1 MADSPP
7 GSGIP
12 IIGPI
17 LQDLAALFG
26 AGDSIRALAAQTERV
41 EENVWS
47 NAISEGSY
55 IFGEAGKIW
64 DHLKGIFQ
72 DIGTALADFWT
83 KHLKGIL
90 DKIIG
95 AIKKVHDKLNKILK
109 PLQKWLQRIRNF
121 YINHILKWELLA
133 IQIISAVRLWLT
145 LLRLLHVKW
154 AAQLDKDLQKIQGYI
169 TDTITPVVS
178 TLNEISTI
186 LGLAIDPLGFISKS
200 FMLGSLTNSLADVK
214 KAAGYGSARLVFPDE
229 KAQEKATSNA
239 MHGTQ
244 PLSTPGPGG
253 AIVYDPALQLLND
266 QMTGQVQA
274 YGYTP

>member
-1 MADSPP
+1 MADNPP

-12 IIGPI
+12 IIGDVIQLLGEI
-17 LQDLAALFG
+17 LSNAGNVADLARQVDTAETNSWQNALNF
-26 AGDSIRALAAQTERV
+26 AGWAWDGLNDVWNVLKSIGLAVALALYHV
-41 EENVWS
+41 F
-47 NAISEGSY
+47 IDY
-55 IFGEAGKIW
+55 ILPIIK
-64 DHLKGIFQ
+64 
-72 DIGTALADFWT
+72 
-83 KHLKGIL
+83 
-90 DKIIG
+90 KIIE
-95 AIKKVHDKLNKILK
+95 AIKWIKGKLDKILK
-109 PLQKWLQRIRNF
+109 PLQKILKRIRDF
-121 YINHILKWELLA
+121 YVNHILKWELLA
-133 IQIISAVRLWLT
+133 IQILSVIRVWLE

-154 AAQLDKDLQKIQGYI
+154 AAKLDADLAKIQGYI

-186 LGLAIDPLGFISKS
+186 LGLAINPLGFISKS

-229 KAQEKATSNA
+229 KAQEKATSDA

-244 PLSTPGPGG
+244 PLSRPGPGG
-253 AIVYDPALQLLND
+253 TIEYDPALQMLND

>member
-1 MADSPP
+1 MADS
-7 GSGIP
+7 GNNSGIP

-17 LQDLAALFG
+17 IDAIVNLFG
-26 AGDSIRALAAQTERV
+26 GQSQVAGLAQSVSAV
-41 EENVWS
+41 ETAAWTNTIQLATW
-47 NAISEGSY
+47 A
-55 IFGEAGKIW
+55 FGEIGKIW
-64 DHLKGIFQ
+64 DVLKGIAEA
-72 DIGTALADFWT
+72 IGLAIY
-83 KHLKGIL
+83 HLIIDYIL
-90 DKIIG
+90 PIIEKIIK
-95 AIKKVHDKLNKILK
+95 AIKWVKGKLDKILK
-109 PLQKWLQRIRNF
+109 PLQKILKRIRDF
-121 YINHILKWELLA
+121 YVNHILKWELLA
-133 IQIISAVRLWLT
+133 IQIISVIRVWLE

-154 AAQLDKDLQKIQGYI
+154 AAQLDADLQKIQGYI

-186 LGLAIDPLGFISKS
+186 LGLAINPLGFISKS

-229 KAQEKATSNA
+229 HAQEKATSNA

-253 AIVYDPALQLLND
+253 TIEYDPALQLLND